1 MTTEINE
8 IIKKNLPAQVGD
20 MLQERLKIAD
30 DSEKTIPSLND
41 QINKLLKTVSELE
54 SRLCSQ
60 KEIDQKIFE
69 SDTKKKQLEQ
79 DITKFDIGKLT
90 YKLEAEQEK
99 TAFAKEVALGLVRN
113 IEYRRV
119 LSDITS
125 GPDGLDNYGN
135 QRYSTHSQNSTE
147 SNTII

>member
-79 DITKFDIGKLT
+79 DIAKFDIGKLT

-113 IEYRRV
+113 IEEGYLV
-119 LSDITS
+119 I
-125 GPDGLDNYGN
+125 
-135 QRYSTHSQNSTE
+135 
-147 SNTII
+147 